1 MWGKGAHMKAML
13 LFFVCFLVSS
23 LALTWWRAT
32 TVTSEDVVAAVF
44 VGAFA
49 ALFFGC
55 MARAAKT

>member
-1 MWGKGAHMKAML
+1 MKAML

-32 TVTSEDVVAAVF
+32 TVTAEDVVAAVF